1 MLYSTYTLYSIC
13 NEYCL
18 GNCMKQTFDLILK
31 KNELHEIIKFW
42 FNFGQFMHSDAN
54 PAAYISQP
62 HSTCLHSTKIKILV
76 N

>member
-1 MLYSTYTLYSIC
+1 
-13 NEYCL
+13 
-18 GNCMKQTFDLILK
+18 MKQTFDLILK

-62 HSTCLHSTKIKILV
+62 HSTCLHSTKIEILV